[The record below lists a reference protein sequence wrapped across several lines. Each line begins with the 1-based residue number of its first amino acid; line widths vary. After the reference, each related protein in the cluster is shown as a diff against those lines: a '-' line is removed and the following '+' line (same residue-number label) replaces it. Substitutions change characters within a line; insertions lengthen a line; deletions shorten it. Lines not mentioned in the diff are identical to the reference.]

1 MVIRVFVF
9 GCALIVMALAA
20 QRAQAAPKPEA
31 PPQTSG
37 NSTSVHPDGWPSASG
52 KSSSNF
58 MQAGSP
64 STSTPVSTST
74 SATPAATRTPVAA
87 ASVRVSSRPPHM
99 QPRRHN
105 AAPPRRTARH
115 QPPTLS
121 SGWPD
126 WLRNAARLNELS
138 SVGRSSGSSLLFAA
152 GIALLLLVIAEASFL
167 GLAGARRRVV
177 GAPEPTWR
185 PPADEPLAIRPV
197 QLRR

>member
-1 MVIRVFVF
+1 MVSRVFVF

-20 QRAQAAPKPEA
+20 QRAQADPKPEA

-37 NSTSVHPDGWPSASG
+37 GSTSVHPDGWPSA
-52 KSSSNF
+52 
-58 MQAGSP
+58 
-64 STSTPVSTST
+64 TSTPVSTST
-74 SATPAATRTPVAA
+74 STQVSPSTSTTPAATRTPVAA

-115 QPPTLS
+115 QPPTLN

-167 GLAGARRRVV
+167 GLAGSRRRVV